1 MATWKDIKLATLQK
15 MFSADGDTIP
25 NDSST
30 RDYIASMPTAANE
43 GLQLLSTA
51 GKFVIK
57 SIDIANNPVENLLTD
72 GERIKSCEG
81 GTITFEADEAK
92 SLYLEY
98 FGVCTIN
105 IKVGETDYFNDTL
118 TSKRGYS
125 SFKKLIENEDNE
137 KVVVTLVSTYP
148 LALKNIAL
156 YKAVFETEEEI
167 QSFAEKIR
175 YNLKELAPDF
185 YMLSDDPIVFEGD
198 KTSYRYIQSNDYLQE
213 GNTVLV
219 LDRSVKGNFK
229 IYYKAYPQMITSQT
243 TDDTELT
250 VDPEVLALLPLYM
263 ASQLYKEDDNGIAT
277 TYRNEFEVA
286 FGRLRDTKSAPSAE
300 IFTSESGWV

>member
-15 MFSADGDTIP
+15 MFSADGNTIP

-43 GLQLLSTA
+43 GLQMLATA

-57 SIDIANNPVENLLTD
+57 SIDIAHNPVSNLLSD
-72 GERIKSCEG
+72 GDKIKKTEG
-81 GTITFEADEAK
+81 GTLTFEAEGAK

-98 FGVCTIN
+98 YGVCTIN
-105 IKVGETDYFNDTL
+105 IKVGETDYFNGNL
-118 TSKRGYS
+118 TSKSGYS
-125 SFKKLIENEDNE
+125 SFKKLITNANNE

-148 LALKNIAL
+148 LATKNVAL
-156 YKAVFETEEEI
+156 YQATFESEDEI
-167 QSFAEKIR
+167 QSYAEKIR
-175 YNLKELAPDF
+175 YNLKALASDF

-198 KTSYRYIQSNDYLQE
+198 ATSYRYIQSNDYLQE

-219 LDRSVKGNFK
+219 LDRNICGNFK
-229 IYYKAYPQMITSQT
+229 IYYKAYPQAITSET
-243 TDDTELT
+243 TDDTVLE
-250 VDPEVLALLPLYM
+250 VDPEVIALLPLYM

-277 TYRNEFEVA
+277 SYRNEFETA
-286 FGRLRDTKSAPSAE
+286 FGRLRDTKSTPSAE
-300 IFTSESGWV
+300 TFTSESGW